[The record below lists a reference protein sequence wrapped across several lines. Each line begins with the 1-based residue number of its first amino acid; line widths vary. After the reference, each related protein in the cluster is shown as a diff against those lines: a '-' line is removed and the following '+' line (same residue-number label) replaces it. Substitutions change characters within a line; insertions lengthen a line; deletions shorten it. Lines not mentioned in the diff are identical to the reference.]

1 MFIFKPVLALMSRA
15 RYAQKFG
22 IILLVF
28 MLPFCLLSI
37 GKLGDLNAELHE
49 ARQEL
54 QGVAV
59 IAEYLEVHRSALAVA
74 AINVVS
80 YAGTEED
87 VEQALAARV
96 QAYEQQAAALN
107 ARLEALGMGEQK
119 APSYT
124 ELQSRRVTEQGAA
137 LDTLF
142 INEMA
147 PVAAQ
152 QASIRAIAA
161 RSRLSQDSD
170 PDVYRDVD
178 LLLNHLIPLQQTF
191 AQTSAYSAYMMA
203 FGFLESSSRPS
214 VLNLAGQITRVSDA
228 AAAQG
233 KQSVDDSA
241 ATLAEAGRVL
251 GELYKTRTLDTYT
264 QPRFSDLEATANWA
278 SSFEAYEPVSQLLG
292 AAGQATV
299 ERLQTQLGDR
309 VIARQSS
316 LWLWSAG
323 LLAAVL
329 AILYL
334 FAGFYMSV
342 HGAVRDIGTATRR
355 MAGGDLRQDV
365 LTHARDEL
373 GDLAADFNRMQAQMR
388 ELIREVANV
397 AGATSERADNV
408 AQSAGTSQRS
418 ISQQTAELE
427 LIASSMSELVNSV
440 HEVSGSSHTSAQRA
454 AGVGEQCEQ
463 GSVQVGRAVT
473 QINQFYREMDQSL
486 AGIAAVKV
494 ESQSIDKA
502 VAVIQSIADQTNL
515 LALNAAIEAA
525 RAGEQ
530 GRGFA
535 VVADEVRNLAQRSKT
550 LTDEIYGTI
559 ARLQQQVDS
568 TVKTIESSHGSA
580 TTTVRE
586 VTLAAGIFDSITQ
599 SMGNIVDQSTQIASA
614 AEQQATVVE
623 SVERNT
629 LSIKALSEANAT
641 EAGRTLEA
649 SGEVA
654 DMTRNLHGMIARF
667 QL

>member
-1 MFIFKPVLALMSRA
+1 
-15 RYAQKFG
+15 
-22 IILLVF
+22 
-28 MLPFCLLSI
+28 
-37 GKLGDLNAELHE
+37 
-49 ARQEL
+49 
-54 QGVAV
+54 
-59 IAEYLEVHRSALAVA
+59 
-74 AINVVS
+74 
-80 YAGTEED
+80 
-87 VEQALAARV
+87 
-96 QAYEQQAAALN
+96 
-107 ARLEALGMGEQK
+107 
-119 APSYT
+119 
-124 ELQSRRVTEQGAA
+124 
-137 LDTLF
+137 
-142 INEMA
+142 
-147 PVAAQ
+147 
-152 QASIRAIAA
+152 
-161 RSRLSQDSD
+161 
-170 PDVYRDVD
+170 
-178 LLLNHLIPLQQTF
+178 
-191 AQTSAYSAYMMA
+191 
-203 FGFLESSSRPS
+203 
-214 VLNLAGQITRVSDA
+214 
-228 AAAQG
+228 
-233 KQSVDDSA
+233 
-241 ATLAEAGRVL
+241 
-251 GELYKTRTLDTYT
+251 
-264 QPRFSDLEATANWA
+264 
-278 SSFEAYEPVSQLLG
+278 
-292 AAGQATV
+292 
-299 ERLQTQLGDR
+299 
-309 VIARQSS
+309 
-316 LWLWSAG
+316 
-323 LLAAVL
+323 
-329 AILYL
+329 
-334 FAGFYMSV
+334 MSV

-365 LTHARDEL
+365 QTHARDEL

-408 AQSAGTSQRS
+408 AKSAGTSQRS

-535 VVADEVRNLAQRSKT
+535 VVADEVRNLAQRAKT

-599 SMGNIVDQSTQIASA
+599 SMGNIVDHSTQIASA